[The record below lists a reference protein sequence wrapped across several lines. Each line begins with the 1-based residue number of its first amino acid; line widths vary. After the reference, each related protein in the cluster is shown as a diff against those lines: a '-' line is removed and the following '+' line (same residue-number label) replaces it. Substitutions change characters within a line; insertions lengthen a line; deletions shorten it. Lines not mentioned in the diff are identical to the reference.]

1 MKIYEILLGI
11 IMLGM
16 TQLSQIP
23 VDIGINDVVM
33 ESGRNEHEKYNDY
46 YESVI
51 GYMGWI

>member
-11 IMLGM
+11 IMLGV

-23 VDIGINDVVM
+23 ADIGINDVAM
-33 ESGRNEHEKYNDY
+33 KSWRNEHEKYNDY

-51 GYMGWI
+51 CCMGWI

>member
-11 IMLGM
+11 IMLGV

-23 VDIGINDVVM
+23 TDIEINDVVM
-33 ESGRNEHEKYNDY
+33 ESWRNEHEKYNDY

-51 GYMGWI
+51 CCLGWI